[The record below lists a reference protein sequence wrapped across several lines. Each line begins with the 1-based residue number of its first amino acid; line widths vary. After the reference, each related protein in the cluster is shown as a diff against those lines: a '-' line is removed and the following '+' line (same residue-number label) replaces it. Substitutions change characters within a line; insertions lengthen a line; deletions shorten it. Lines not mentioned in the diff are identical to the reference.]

1 MGSTMDLKGL
11 RYFLKAAETGSFL
24 ETARIFNTPAS
35 SVSRYISSLEKDLG
49 HQMFYRSTRAI
60 RLTEEGARF
69 RLQANEALEL
79 LDSAV
84 GELALRD
91 EQIHG
96 QLSINAPEALGRL
109 HVAGVLNK
117 LQERYPDLSVELTLT
132 DTYIDPVREGADIT
146 IRVGPLIDS
155 GLIGKVI
162 ASQRYILA
170 ASPAYLDR
178 YGVPARPLDLLRHNC
193 LLYRGVRGTQRWFFR
208 RNQDQELKQ
217 YDVSGTLR
225 SNNSESLVSAALAAR
240 GIVLLPTWMFQPESF
255 AENQLVSILPEW
267 QMSATVQESFI
278 QILSPENRL
287 RSRKVREVSSFFVNE
302 FGTPP
307 YWDQWFS

>member
-1 MGSTMDLKGL
+1 MNLKGL

-24 ETARIFNTPAS
+24 ETARAFNTPAS
-35 SVSRYISSLEKDLG
+35 SVSRYISALEQDLG
-49 HQMFYRSTRAI
+49 HQLFYRSTRAI

-69 RLQANEALEL
+69 RLQASEALEL
-79 LDSAV
+79 LDNAV
-84 GELALRD
+84 NEIARRD

-109 HVAGVLNK
+109 HVAGILNK
-117 LQERYPDLSVELTLT
+117 LQERYPNLSVDLTLT

-162 ASQRYILA
+162 ATQHYILA
-170 ASPAYLDR
+170 ASPDYLDK
-178 YGVPARPLDLLRHNC
+178 YGTPTQPSDLLKHNC
-193 LLYRGVRGTQRWFFR
+193 LLYRGVRGTQKWFFR
-208 RNQDQELKQ
+208 SDLEQAFKQ
-217 YDVSGTLR
+217 YDISGTLR
-225 SNNSESLVSAALAAR
+225 SNNSETLVSAALAAR
-240 GIVLLPTWMFQPESF
+240 GIVLLPTWMFLPESF
-255 AENQLVSILPEW
+255 AQHQLSIIMPEW
-267 QMSATVQESFI
+267 HISATAQESFI

-287 RSRKVREVSSFFVNE
+287 RSRKVREVSNFFVKE

-307 YWDQWFS
+307 YWDQGFC

>member
-1 MGSTMDLKGL
+1 MDLKGL

-24 ETARIFNTPAS
+24 ETARFFNTPAS
-35 SVSRYISSLEKDLG
+35 SVSRYISALEKDLG
-49 HQMFYRSTRAI
+49 HQLFYRSTRAI

-69 RLQANEALEL
+69 RLQANEAVEM

-96 QLSINAPEALGRL
+96 QLTINAPEALGRL
-109 HVAGVLNK
+109 HVANVLNK
-117 LQERYPDLSVELTLT
+117 LQERFPDLSIELTLT

-146 IRVGPLIDS
+146 IRVGPLTDS

-162 ASQRYILA
+162 AAQHYILA
-170 ASPAYLDR
+170 ASPTYLEKN
-178 YGVPARPLDLLRHNC
+178 GVPVRPADLLRHNC
-193 LLYRGVRGTQRWFFR
+193 LLYRGVRGTQKWFFR
-208 RNQDQELKQ
+208 QSPEQELKQ
-217 YDVSGTLR
+217 FDVAGSLR
-225 SNNSESLVSAALAAR
+225 SNNSESLVSAALASR
-240 GIVLLPTWMFQPESF
+240 GIVLLPTWMFQPENF
-255 AENQLVSILPEW
+255 ADNQLVRILPDW
-267 QMSATVQESFI
+267 QMSATLQESFI

-287 RSRKVREVSSFFVNE
+287 RSRKVREVSNFFVKE

-307 YWDQWFS
+307 YWDQWSC